1 MTFQK
6 KDLETNFLHYQ
17 KKNDLDEK
25 KNSIKAVIYYY
36 CDYKYVCMNKNQ

>member
-6 KDLETNFLHYQ
+6 KKGLETNFLHYQ
-17 KKNDLDEK
+17 KNDLDEK

-36 CDYKYVCMNKNQ
+36 CDYKYV